1 MLAVLGFGLLL
12 RECKRAQEVEADDPE
27 VADLDF
33 LLNSRLGVE
42 KMEDI
47 LTSIGSVL
55 SKLEK
60 DGNEGL
66 KEAGDNTV
74 AEQADEPIQPATSIG
89 KKRKGSEKTGV
100 GKKAKKVMAKGTV
113 VDKQVEES
121 SKRQRVKS
129 KKALG
134 EAF

>member
-12 RECKRAQEVEADDPE
+12 RECKRAQEAEADDPE

-60 DGNEGL
+60 DGNEGV
-66 KEAGDNTV
+66 KEAVDDTV
-74 AEQADEPIQPATSIG
+74 EQADEPVQPTTNTG
-89 KKRKGSEKTGV
+89 KKRKGGEKMGIKKKV
-100 GKKAKKVMAKGTV
+100 KKATAKGMI
-113 VDKQVEES
+113 VDTQVEES
-121 SKRQRVKS
+121 SKRNRVKS
-129 KKALG
+129 KRALG